1 MKAAVLR
8 ETKQPLTLEE
18 VAIDDP
24 RASEVLVR
32 TGATGVCHSDLHFML
47 GAYPHPLPTILGHES
62 AGTVEKVGE
71 RVETLKPGDRVV
83 LSFVPSCGTCER
95 CVEGRPVL
103 CQRTRRGDRP
113 DKLMRGDESINQ
125 FSGMSAFAEQQLV
138 QETACIPLPDDVPM
152 EPACL
157 VGCSVMTGFGA
168 VVNTAQMEPG
178 STVAV
183 IGLGGVGL
191 NIVQSAALAGA
202 SRIFAVDLAEDKLQ
216 AARKFGAT
224 DTIDASQ
231 DDPVDALKKMTK
243 PITGG
248 GVDYA
253 FEAIGLAKT
262 AEQAFAMARRGGA
275 AVIVG
280 MVPFGETIN
289 VPAAQFITGE
299 KRILGSFYGSTRQ
312 AKDMPMLLRLY
323 QQGKIKIDEMIT
335 NRYALDQINEAYDD
349 LQKGAMLRGVLTF
362 DA

>member
-18 VAIDDP
+18 VSIDDP
-24 RASEVLVR
+24 KPGEVLVR
-32 TGATGVCHSDLHFML
+32 TGATGVCHSDLHYML

-62 AGTVEKVGE
+62 AGTVDQVGE
-71 RVETLKPGDRVV
+71 GVETVKAGDRVV
-83 LSFVPSCGTCER
+83 LSFVPSCGNCER

-103 CQRTRRGDRP
+103 CLRTRRGERP
-113 DKLMRGDESINQ
+113 DKLTQGETSINQ
-125 FSGMSAFAEQQLV
+125 FAGMSAFAEMQLV
-138 QETACIPLPDDVPM
+138 QESACIPLPDGVPV
-152 EPACL
+152 ESACL

-202 SRIFAVDLAEDKLQ
+202 SRIFAVDIAEDKLQ
-216 AARKFGAT
+216 AARQFGAT

-231 DDPVDALKKMTK
+231 DDPIDSLKKATK
-243 PITGG
+243 RITGG

-280 MVPFGETIN
+280 MVPVGEKIS
-289 VPAAQFITGE
+289 VPAAQFLTE
-299 KRILGSFYGSTRQ
+299 KRILGSFYGSARQ
-312 AKDMPMLLRLY
+312 AKDMPKLLQLY

-362 DA
+362 DN

>member
-18 VAIDDP
+18 VTIDDP
-24 RASEVLVR
+24 KANEVLVR
-32 TGATGVCHSDLHFML
+32 TGATGVCHSDLHYML
-47 GAYPHPLPTILGHES
+47 GAYPYPLPTILGHES
-62 AGTVEKVGE
+62 AGTVEKVGAG
-71 RVETLKPGDRVV
+71 VESVKPGDRVV
-83 LSFVPSCGTCER
+83 LSFVPSCGSCER

-103 CQRTRRGDRP
+103 CSRTRRGERP

-125 FSGMSAFAEQQLV
+125 FAGMSAFAEQQLV

-152 EPACL
+152 ESACL

-168 VVNTAQMEPG
+168 VVNTAGVEPG

-183 IGLGGVGL
+183 IGLGGIGL

-202 SRIFAVDLAEDKLQ
+202 SRIFAIDIAEDKLQ
-216 AARKFGAT
+216 AARQFGAT

-231 DDPVDALKKMTK
+231 EDPVDALKKMTK
-243 PITGG
+243 RITGG

-262 AEQAFAMARRGGA
+262 AEQAFEMARRGGA

-280 MVPFGETIN
+280 MVPVGEKIS
-289 VPAAQFITGE
+289 VSAAQFISE
-299 KRILGSFYGSTRQ
+299 KRILGSFYGSARQ
-312 AKDMPMLLRLY
+312 AKDMPTLLRLY

-335 NRYALDQINEAYDD
+335 NRYTLDQVNEAYDD
-349 LQKGAMLRGVLTF
+349 LQKGAMLRGVFTF
-362 DA
+362 ED